1 MDKEKIKEL
10 IVYLAGI
17 AFKSERLEV
26 EIRKNIGLGLTYFSV
41 GHQMNYGDEQM
52 FYDLRFRK
60 DHQFGAYRLEGYK
73 ATHRKPV
80 EISHQII
87 NGIDTRELE
96 TRMKEIDWYD
106 HFTRSEKYPENP
118 KDEGIAKMISDLL
131 ELDANRS
138 QEGIKIQELLQFKYF
153 PEQYY
158 DERLKELQSQY
169 DLSSEF
175 IATESGLCNA
185 NLAYHSVSGRLDNLY
200 EMLQSLELN
209 QYPGM
214 DVYAKLETIL
224 SSDPDA
230 FELKC
235 FRNEPEG
242 YAEYVVPVIKVN
254 GDYFTDNYTLSL
266 TPYPPIDH
274 GVFNGID
281 TGELEIKMQE
291 IDWHND
297 LELFI
302 PQEDQ
307 EPELKPRVEEIVS
320 QINRL
325 SEDPKDVEAA
335 DLLKLKYWTDA
346 SFLDN
351 LLEERTWNCLESLP
365 KRIQQFPV
373 EMSAKSAFNL
383 LCGRAILNT
392 PLLRQGKETAT
403 WMKLDLS
410 HKDENGNYLVKTME
424 EFSLSDLEKCLDLL
438 PIDNI
443 NFYPIR
449 NALKRGD
456 LLPVQLNDNRKVMLQ
471 ANPEQKTIDVFTAD
485 MQPIYVNLRLDPDW
499 KPSIIQKENAPEISQ
514 KAPPKPKQNSF
525 SKQSKK
531 RYRRG
536 RRM

>member
-17 AFKSERLEV
+17 AFKSERLEA

-41 GHQMNYGDEQM
+41 RHQMDYGDEQM

-60 DHQFGAYRLEGYK
+60 DHQFGAYQLEGYK

-80 EISHQII
+80 EIDHRII

-96 TRMKEIDWYD
+96 ARMKEIDWYAY
-106 HFTRSEKYPENP
+106 FTKSEKYPENP
-118 KDEGIAKMISDLL
+118 KDEGIAKTISDLL
-131 ELDANRS
+131 ELDANQN

-200 EMLQSLELN
+200 EMLQSLELD

-224 SSDPDA
+224 SSHPDT

-242 YAEYVVPVIKVN
+242 YAEYVIPLTKVN
-254 GDYFTDNYTLSL
+254 GDYFTDYYTVSL

-274 GVFNGID
+274 GIFNGID

-297 LELFI
+297 HELFI
-302 PQEDQ
+302 LHEDH
-307 EPELKPRVEEIVS
+307 EPELKPQVEEIVN
-320 QINRL
+320 QINQL
-325 SEDPKDVEAA
+325 SKDTNGNKIASQ
-335 DLLKLKYWTDA
+335 LQLKYWTDA
-346 SFLDN
+346 SFLDS
-351 LLEERTWNCLESLP
+351 LIEQRIWDYLESLP

-373 EMSAKSAFNL
+373 EMKARTAFNL
-383 LCGRAILNT
+383 LCGRAALNT
-392 PLLRQGKETAT
+392 TPLRQTEEDGT
-403 WMKLDLS
+403 WMRLDLS
-410 HKDENGNYLVKTME
+410 RKDESGNYPIHTTQAFPTSE
-424 EFSLSDLEKCLDLL
+424 LEKRLDLL
-438 PIDNI
+438 PIDNMD
-443 NFYPIR
+443 FYSIR
-449 NALKRGD
+449 NALERGD
-456 LLPVQLNDNRKVMLQ
+456 ILQ
-471 ANPEQKTIDVFTAD
+471 VRLRDGRGVKFLANPEQKTIDIFTQN
-485 MQPIYVNLRLDPDW
+485 MRPIHVNLILDPEW
-499 KPSIIQKENAPEISQ
+499 QPATRPKEKTLEM
-514 KAPPKPKQNSF
+514 PPKKGQETKQNHF
-525 SKQSKK
+525 FHFNKKK
-531 RYRRG
+531 RRKG
-536 RRM
+536 KRM